1 MADRLSAIF
10 IYRISTILAFY
21 RKVTSY
27 SSNGYPTALHFL
39 YICGTAFAVNRF
51 MKHFYLVAL
60 LFVCA
65 LGFSQENA
73 QGSADIEGFK
83 LYPNPVTQGKVYI
96 ETKLNSPKKILVF
109 DVLGTQVI
117 ETTLLGKE
125 LNLSNL
131 DKGVYILRVFEN
143 NKVATRKLIVK

>member
-1 MADRLSAIF
+1 
-10 IYRISTILAFY
+10 
-21 RKVTSY
+21 
-27 SSNGYPTALHFL
+27 
-39 YICGTAFAVNRF
+39 

-60 LFVCA
+60 LFVCT